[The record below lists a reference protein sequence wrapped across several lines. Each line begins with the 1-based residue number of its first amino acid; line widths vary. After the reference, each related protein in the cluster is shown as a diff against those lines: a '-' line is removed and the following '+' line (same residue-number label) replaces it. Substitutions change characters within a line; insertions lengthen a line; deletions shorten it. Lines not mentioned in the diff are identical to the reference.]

1 MKLKEIE
8 NKIPKDAF
16 DILSKK
22 IIELRPCQEKAIS
35 AGLFEK
41 KNLLICTPTAS
52 GKTFVAELSF
62 LDNIMQSSGK
72 TIYIVPLKALATE
85 KYKEFS
91 KRYNGI
97 ANVGISIG
105 NTDSA
110 EPYLDKYDII
120 ITTSEK
126 FDSLIR
132 HHTPWLNKVSTLIL
146 DEIHLLNDSTRGPT
160 LEIIITLLRQIIKK
174 IHIIGLSATIGN
186 PKELAD
192 WLDAELVVDYWRPVE
207 LREGV
212 YLDGSINYN

>member
-1 MKLKEIE
+1 MKLIDIKD
-8 NKIPKDAF
+8 KIPEPAF
-16 DILSKK
+16 KVLSER
-22 IIELRPCQEKAIS
+22 ITDLRPSQEKAIN

-41 KNLLICTPTAS
+41 NNLLICTPTAS
-52 GKTFVAELSF
+52 GKTFVAELAF
-62 LDNIMQSSGK
+62 LDNIMKDAGK
-72 TIYIVPLKALATE
+72 TIYIVPLKALASE

-91 KRYNGI
+91 KRYKDI
-97 ANVGISIG
+97 AKIGISIG

-120 ITTSEK
+120 VTTSEK

-160 LEIIITLLRQIIKK
+160 LEIIITLLRQVIKD

-186 PKELAD
+186 PKELSS

-212 YLDGSINYN
+212 YLNGSINYN